1 MAGRRRDG
9 RSRRI
14 SLRRAPVYV
23 VQVAV
28 AGVALA
34 AAAVL
39 VVPKA
44 LGWDGMV
51 VLSGSMEP
59 TLRTGGVAF
68 VDPVPAERIRVGDIV
83 TFTRSASRQ
92 QVTHRVVDV
101 VNEADGPHFRTQGD
115 ANGIEDSWVVGPGQ
129 VVGKVRYA
137 LPHLGGAAAVLVTH
151 RPVLGGV
158 MAVAALALVV
168 DDVRRW
174 RRRRVRAPG
183 PPAPRPRRRRPVPVL
198 LPAGSVP
205 RPLRAS

>member
-1 MAGRRRDG
+1 M
-9 RSRRI
+9 
-14 SLRRAPVYV
+14 LVYV

-28 AGVALA
+28 AGLALA

-68 VDPVPAERIRVGDIV
+68 VDPVPAERIRVGDVV
-83 TFTRSASRQ
+83 TFTRSGSRQ
-92 QVTHRVVDV
+92 QITHRVVDV

-115 ANGIEDSWVVGPGQ
+115 ANGIRDGWVVGPGQ

-137 LPHLGGAAAVLVTH
+137 LPHLGGVAALLVTH
-151 RPVLGGV
+151 RPLFGAV
-158 MAVAALALVV
+158 MAVAALVLVV

-174 RRRRVRAPG
+174 RRRRQHGPG
-183 PPAPRPRRRRPVPVL
+183 AVSRPRRRRPVPVL

-205 RPLRAS
+205 RPLRATARTSFFGP

>member
-1 MAGRRRDG
+1 MRGKRRDG
-9 RSRRI
+9 RSRWG
-14 SLRRAPVYV
+14 SVRRALVYV

-28 AGVALA
+28 AGLALA

-68 VDPVPAERIRVGDIV
+68 VDPVPAERIRVGDVV
-83 TFTRSASRQ
+83 TFTRSGSRQ
-92 QVTHRVVDV
+92 QITHRVVDV

-115 ANGIEDSWVVGPGQ
+115 ANGVRDGWIVGPGQ

-137 LPHLGGAAAVLVTH
+137 LPHLGGVAALLVTH
-151 RPVLGGV
+151 RSVFGAG
-158 MAVAALALVV
+158 MAVAAVVLVV

-174 RRRRVRAPG
+174 RRRRRLSDVSAV
-183 PPAPRPRRRRPVPVL
+183 RPRRRRPVPVL
-198 LPAGSVP
+198 LPPGTAR
-205 RPLRAS
+205 RPLRPS